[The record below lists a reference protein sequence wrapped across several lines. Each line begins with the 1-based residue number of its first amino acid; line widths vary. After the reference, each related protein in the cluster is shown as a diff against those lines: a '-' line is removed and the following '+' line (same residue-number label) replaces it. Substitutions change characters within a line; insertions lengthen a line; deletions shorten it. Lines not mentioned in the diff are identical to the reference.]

1 MRGQL
6 KRTGLVTCLAAG
18 MALGSLGLASR
29 AVAQDNSLGLPSTL
43 AWSAYDVGS
52 AGYNQ
57 AVAIGNAF
65 KQRYGISLRVLPGKN
80 DVSRNLPLRE
90 GKVEFSANGVGGSY
104 MAQEGIYEFGAKQWG
119 PQPVRALMLNV
130 VDLALTAV
138 VAGDVGVKTPADLKG
153 KRAAWIIGA
162 PALNQNLAA
171 ILAFSGL
178 TWNDVQKVEFGGYG
192 SALDGVIN
200 GQADVVFASSI
211 AGKVYAL
218 AKSPR
223 GVTYPDMD
231 PGDTQGWAR
240 VQAIGPFFY
249 PIRASVGAELG
260 DKNMVN
266 SSAYPYPVL
275 MTYANQD
282 TALVK
287 KVMTAMIDTYDLYK
301 DAAPGNAGWD
311 LAVQRF
317 DWVIPFH
324 DGAIEVLKSKGVWTE
339 THQKNNDMLLERQ
352 RVLMNAWKEVVGRQH
367 ADEKAFEADW
377 MKSRAAALS
386 KAGMDVIVQS
396 W

>member
-1 MRGQL
+1 MKNSRL
-6 KRTGLVTCLAAG
+6 KLAGLSLSAVLLAPVAF
-18 MALGSLGLASR
+18 
-29 AVAQDNSLGLPSTL
+29 AQDNSLGLPSTL

-65 KQRYGISLRVLPGKN
+65 KQRYGVNLRILPGKN

-104 MAQEGIYEFGAKQWG
+104 MAQEGIYEFGARQWG

-153 KRAAWIIGA
+153 KRAAWIIGS

-171 ILAFSGL
+171 ILAFAGL
-178 TWNDVQKVEFGGYG
+178 SWNDVQKVEFGGYG

-200 GQADVVFASSI
+200 GQADMVFASSI
-211 AGKVYAL
+211 AGKAYAL

-223 GVTYPDMD
+223 GITYPDMD
-231 PGDTQGWAR
+231 PANTEGWAR
-240 VQAIGPFFY
+240 VQAVGPFFY
-249 PIRASVGAELG
+249 PVRASVGAELG
-260 DKNMVN
+260 EKNKVN

-275 MTYANQD
+275 MTYASQD
-282 TALVK
+282 KALVQ
-287 KVMTAMIDTYDLYK
+287 KVMTAMIDTFGLYK
-301 DAAPGNAGWD
+301 DAAPGNTGWD

-317 DWVIPFH
+317 DWVVPFH

-339 THQKNNDMLLERQ
+339 GHQKNNDMLLNRQ
-352 RVLMNAWKEVVGRQH
+352 QVLMDAWKEVAGRKH
-367 ADEKAFEADW
+367 ADDKAFEADW
-377 MKSRAAALS
+377 MKTRAAALS
-386 KAGMDVIVQS
+386 KEGMDVIVQS